1 MECGVW
7 RKKSDPDGNRT
18 HNLLLRRQ
26 LLYPIELRDLKVSL
40 SVEFECAVTGKLLK
54 SDTHTCTLIVGVA
67 GFEPA
72 TSWSQTMR
80 DDRTTLHPETN
91 FLLLAT
97 FELKRGEG
105 GIRTLGT
112 VSSTTV

>member
-1 MECGVW
+1 MELECVG
-7 RKKSDPDGNRT
+7 
-18 HNLLLRRQ
+18 
-26 LLYPIELRDLKVSL
+26 ELSTK
-40 SVEFECAVTGKLLK
+40 
-54 SDTHTCTLIVGVA
+54 DTKTYADSHSGHSEKVGVA

-80 DDRTTLHPETN
+80 DNRTTLHPETN
-91 FLLLAT
+91 FLLLAR